1 MKYNLYSVLGLDK
14 HNNPDQNE
22 IKRAYKKMAMEHHP
36 DKNKDNP
43 DAENKFKEIS
53 NAYAVLSDEEKKRE
67 YDQVGDEGYGNGG
80 PQHHPFRGGGM
91 NHGDIFEHFFRGGN
105 NPFGHHFGF
114 DFEEFGGGCGAGGQ
128 KMCQSIHK
136 QLHVS
141 LEEAFEGINKNMT
154 INITK
159 YCHGCLKKCV
169 NCNGSGTVKQIKHMG
184 FLTQVFTGKCDKC
197 TGTGYMVDAKK
208 TCSECQGNGK
218 YNKEVNAHLSLP
230 RGIASG
236 FKTGF
241 PEMGEQPKNPSQK
254 AGDLILEIII
264 DDHPHFKRDGNDLY
278 YKCNLSYIESVIG
291 KDINIPYFKEAIKL
305 NTGST
310 FGVVHPNRKYLIEG
324 KGMPITDSTKMGN
337 MYVEFGIKYPTSIK
351 NKDKVAELEALL
363 KETFSI

>member
-1 MKYNLYSVLGLDK
+1 MKYSLYSALGLDR
-14 HNNPDQNE
+14 NSNPDQNE

-53 NAYAVLSDEEKKRE
+53 NAYAVLSDEAKKRV
-67 YDQVGDEGYGNGG
+67 YDQVGDEGFDENGG
-80 PQHHPFRGGGM
+80 QQNNHPFRGGMG
-91 NHGDIFEHFFRGGN
+91 HGDIFEHFFRGGN
-105 NPFGHHFGF
+105 NPFSQHFGF
-114 DFEEFGGGCGAGGQ
+114 DFEEFGGSGSGGP

-136 QLHVS
+136 QLNVS
-141 LEEAFEGINKNMT
+141 LEEAFQGINKNMT

-159 YCHGCLKKCV
+159 YCHSCLKKCV

-184 FLTQVFTGKCDKC
+184 FMTQVFTGKCDKC

-208 TCSECQGNGK
+208 SCSDCSGNGK
-218 YNKEVNAHLSLP
+218 YNKEINAHLSLP
-230 RGIASG
+230 RGISSG

-254 AGDLILEIII
+254 SGDLILEIII
-264 DDHPHFKRDGNDLY
+264 NDHPHFKRDSNDLH

-291 KDINIPYFKEAIKL
+291 KDIEIPYFNETIKI
-305 NTGST
+305 NTSS
-310 FGVVHPNRKYLIEG
+310 FGVVHPNKKYLIEG
-324 KGMPITDSTKMGN
+324 KGMPIVDSSKMGN
-337 MYVEFGIKYPTSIK
+337 MYVEFNIVYPTIK